1 MTEVPAVRASNAERE
16 QTVRTLREHCVAG
29 RLTLETVLQELPRA
43 AAPERRR
50 PKRLTFGAFGG
61 FERRGPR
68 ASGRSTSGVSHPGM
82 KGGYRDIIRALREAA
97 A

>member
-1 MTEVPAVRASNAERE
+1 VTEVPAVRASNAERE

-43 AAPERRR
+43 AAAERRR

-61 FERRGPR
+61 FERRGRGLRDDRRLARRARDEGRLPR
-68 ASGRSTSGVSHPGM
+68 HRSGAQG
-82 KGGYRDIIRALREAA
+82 AA